1 MTSKRI
7 STLFLAAA
15 VSLGS
20 AIAMADS
27 STGTTHSTHGTTPGA
42 LPADKGGAT
51 GTGTGSL
58 PNRNTDG
65 SVTTMPNTS
74 NEAVDGPKT
83 PEPTDT
89 KPMNGKTGMGGTGSE
104 GNGSSGAK

>member
-7 STLFLAAA
+7 STLLLAAA

-20 AIAMADS
+20 ALAMADG
-27 STGTTHSTHGTTPGA
+27 STGTTHPATPGA

-51 GTGTGSL
+51 GTGTGSM
-58 PNRNTDG
+58 PNGNTDG

-74 NEAVDGPKT
+74 NEAVDGPNT
-83 PEPTDT
+83 PSPADT
-89 KPMNGKTGMGGTGSE
+89 KPENGKTGMGGTGSE
-104 GNGSSGAK
+104 GNGGGSGAK